1 MKAAEHTERCGGHP
15 LVAAFGILTAGLA
28 AVALLGWILGL
39 PRLASFK
46 AELIPMAPS
55 TAVLFLMYGVA
66 LGLRVRKPLSR
77 RTFRVS
83 VAAGCLGALAA
94 LLLFVLSCGH
104 IHWSA
109 EHLGLDITGTVGGA
123 AIGYMSPVTATCF
136 LLASGSF
143 LASLSWS
150 ATQPWR
156 ANLALVAAGV
166 LLGTCYI
173 FLLAYF
179 FGTPLLYGG
188 KFIPPAL
195 TTLLAFVTMG
205 LALLALAGQM
215 RGRFL
220 RLPGGDSGPVF
231 VFVLTF
237 LLLALGIIGTG
248 YIYYLAQKQHFRGEF
263 ERELSAVADLKVSE
277 LAQWRQEHLADGA
290 IFFKNPSFA
299 ALVRRCCEKP
309 EDADA
314 RHQFQDWLGKYPT
327 LADYDQISLLDTQGV
342 TRLSFPAGQPLLPSV
357 VSQRAAELLR
367 SGQMAFQD
375 FFRHEAN
382 QHNYL
387 TVLVPIFDEVNA
399 SRPLG
404 VLVLRIE
411 PQTFLY
417 PFIKRWPTTSQTAET
432 LLIRRDGNEAVFLN
446 ELRFQTNTALTFR
459 VPLDRVAMPSVQAAL
474 GREGILEGVDYR
486 GAPVV
491 AALRHIPDSPW
502 MLVARMDTAEMYD
515 PLRERCWQMVVL
527 IGALLLSAGAGVG
540 FAGRQQRVRFYRE
553 RAETAEALRES
564 HELFSLFLRHSP
576 IYAYIKQVTPTES
589 RVLHASDNFQ
599 QMIGVASAELPG
611 RTMAD
616 LFPAEFAAKITA
628 DDWAVFCKGE
638 VLRLEEDLNGRN
650 YTSIK
655 FPIVQGARNLMAG
668 YTIDITEQKKLEAQ
682 FLRAQRVESFGALAS
697 GIAHDLNNLITP
709 ILVTAPILREAA
721 QDSESRGLL
730 RTIESC
736 AQHATD
742 IIKQLLTFVRG
753 TPGARVPLSVQHL
766 LRDMGKFIQQTF
778 PCEIH
783 PRVNAAAD
791 LWPLLGDA
799 TQVHQTLMNLCIN
812 ARDAMPAG
820 GALTLEA
827 RNVTVDAAFA
837 AMTPDAKP
845 GPYVCVSVADT
856 GTGIAPENLDSI
868 FDPFFT
874 TKEIGKGT
882 GLGLAST
889 LHIVRGH
896 GGFLR
901 VDSRLGQGTTF
912 ELYFPATPPAEAGK
926 PAGVAASIQRRQGE
940 LILVVDDEAAVRES
954 LCYAL
959 KSNGYQVVTAAE
971 GGQGRSVFLQHRAEI
986 RAVITDLMMPV
997 VNGPGLIAALR
1008 AIEPGVL
1015 ILGMT
1020 GRLERSG
1027 GQDVRDLTLAAV
1039 LTKPFSGAE
1048 LLRALDAS
1056 LPSNS
1061 AGADKRGNTKG
1072 QKLKR

>member
-136 LLASGSF
+136 LLASGSC

-327 LADYDQISLLDTQGV
+327 LADYEQIS
-342 TRLSFPAGQPLLPSV
+342 
-357 VSQRAAELLR
+357 
-367 SGQMAFQD
+367 
-375 FFRHEAN
+375 
-382 QHNYL
+382 
-387 TVLVPIFDEVNA
+387 
-399 SRPLG
+399 
-404 VLVLRIE
+404 
-411 PQTFLY
+411 
-417 PFIKRWPTTSQTAET
+417 
-432 LLIRRDGNEAVFLN
+432 
-446 ELRFQTNTALTFR
+446 
-459 VPLDRVAMPSVQAAL
+459 
-474 GREGILEGVDYR
+474 
-486 GAPVV
+486 
-491 AALRHIPDSPW
+491 
-502 MLVARMDTAEMYD
+502 
-515 PLRERCWQMVVL
+515 
-527 IGALLLSAGAGVG
+527 
-540 FAGRQQRVRFYRE
+540 
-553 RAETAEALRES
+553 
-564 HELFSLFLRHSP
+564 
-576 IYAYIKQVTPTES
+576 
-589 RVLHASDNFQ
+589 
-599 QMIGVASAELPG
+599 
-611 RTMAD
+611 
-616 LFPAEFAAKITA
+616 
-628 DDWAVFCKGE
+628 
-638 VLRLEEDLNGRN
+638 
-650 YTSIK
+650 
-655 FPIVQGARNLMAG
+655 
-668 YTIDITEQKKLEAQ
+668 
-682 FLRAQRVESFGALAS
+682 
-697 GIAHDLNNLITP
+697 
-709 ILVTAPILREAA
+709 
-721 QDSESRGLL
+721 
-730 RTIESC
+730 
-736 AQHATD
+736 
-742 IIKQLLTFVRG
+742 
-753 TPGARVPLSVQHL
+753 
-766 LRDMGKFIQQTF
+766 
-778 PCEIH
+778 
-783 PRVNAAAD
+783 
-791 LWPLLGDA
+791 
-799 TQVHQTLMNLCIN
+799 
-812 ARDAMPAG
+812 
-820 GALTLEA
+820 
-827 RNVTVDAAFA
+827 
-837 AMTPDAKP
+837 
-845 GPYVCVSVADT
+845 
-856 GTGIAPENLDSI
+856 
-868 FDPFFT
+868 
-874 TKEIGKGT
+874 
-882 GLGLAST
+882 
-889 LHIVRGH
+889 
-896 GGFLR
+896 
-901 VDSRLGQGTTF
+901 
-912 ELYFPATPPAEAGK
+912 
-926 PAGVAASIQRRQGE
+926 
-940 LILVVDDEAAVRES
+940 
-954 LCYAL
+954 
-959 KSNGYQVVTAAE
+959 
-971 GGQGRSVFLQHRAEI
+971 
-986 RAVITDLMMPV
+986 
-997 VNGPGLIAALR
+997 
-1008 AIEPGVL
+1008 
-1015 ILGMT
+1015 
-1020 GRLERSG
+1020 
-1027 GQDVRDLTLAAV
+1027 
-1039 LTKPFSGAE
+1039 
-1048 LLRALDAS
+1048 
-1056 LPSNS
+1056 
-1061 AGADKRGNTKG
+1061 
-1072 QKLKR
+1072 